1 VWIPAGIGSQSGHT
15 YKEDVLFVII
25 GSEIMG
31 YDKGKLSR
39 EQIIEAGARVVLA
52 KGYAATTI
60 ADLSHAAH
68 TSGGKL
74 THHFPTKGSL
84 FEAIFGSLMGG
95 MEAGPLATL
104 ADAALSPK
112 KRIHGFLDGMYR
124 LYAKQPNPIGCP
136 LGHAASDSDGV
147 SAVMKE
153 KALKTLQ
160 RITSLFDE
168 AFRDLGDAPGMARV
182 KANLFVNT
190 WQGAIV
196 VARAGEGLEH
206 IGRVFRYLKE
216 IVPLS
221 C

>member
-1 VWIPAGIGSQSGHT
+1 M
-15 YKEDVLFVII
+15 E
-25 GSEIMG
+25 
-31 YDKGKLSR
+31 
-39 EQIIEAGARVVLA
+39 
-52 KGYAATTI
+52 
-60 ADLSHAAH
+60 
-68 TSGGKL
+68 
-74 THHFPTKGSL
+74 
-84 FEAIFGSLMGG
+84 G

-136 LGHAASDSDGV
+136 LGHAAGDSDGV

-196 VARAGEGLEH
+196 VARAGEGSGAYRQSL
-206 IGRVFRYLKE
+206 
-216 IVPLS
+216 PLS
-221 C
+221 QRDRPSLLLIQECWSKRDSSWSLSYSENGASSDEVCEIWRREPLNVSNAKIPKNVVNRRHRFLTNDVAKASFKSVLECQPRKCG

>member
-1 VWIPAGIGSQSGHT
+1 
-15 YKEDVLFVII
+15 
-25 GSEIMG
+25 MG

-52 KGYAATTI
+52 RGYAATTI

-84 FEAIFGSLMGG
+84 FEAIFGSLMEG

-136 LGHAASDSDGV
+136 LGHAAGDSDGV

>member
-1 VWIPAGIGSQSGHT
+1 
-15 YKEDVLFVII
+15 
-25 GSEIMG
+25 MG

-39 EQIIEAGARVVLA
+39 EQIIEAGAGVVLA

-68 TSGGKL
+68 TSAGKL
-74 THHFPTKGSL
+74 THHFPTKVSL
-84 FEAIFGSLMGG
+84 FEVIFGSLMEA

-104 ADAALSPK
+104 ADNTLSPK
-112 KRIHGFLDGMYR
+112 KRIHGFLDGMYQ

-136 LGHAASDSDGV
+136 LGHAAGDSDGV
-147 SAVMKE
+147 SPAMKE
-153 KALKTLQ
+153 KALKILQ
-160 RITSLFDE
+160 RITSLFDA
-168 AFRDLGDAPGMARV
+168 AFRDLGEAPGMARV
-182 KANLFVNT
+182 KANLFVSA

-196 VARAGEGLEH
+196 IARAGEGLEH
-206 IGRVFRYLKE
+206 IGRVFRYLKD

>member
-1 VWIPAGIGSQSGHT
+1 
-15 YKEDVLFVII
+15 
-25 GSEIMG
+25 M
-31 YDKGKLSR
+31 
-39 EQIIEAGARVVLA
+39 LA

-68 TSGGKL
+68 TSAGKL

-84 FEAIFGSLMGG
+84 FEAIFGSLMEA

-104 ADAALSPK
+104 ADATLSPK

-136 LGHAASDSDGV
+136 LGHAAGDSDGV
-147 SAVMKE
+147 SPAMKE
-153 KALKTLQ
+153 KALKILK

-168 AFRDLGDAPGMARV
+168 AFRDLGDAPGTARV
-182 KANLFVNT
+182 KANLFVSA